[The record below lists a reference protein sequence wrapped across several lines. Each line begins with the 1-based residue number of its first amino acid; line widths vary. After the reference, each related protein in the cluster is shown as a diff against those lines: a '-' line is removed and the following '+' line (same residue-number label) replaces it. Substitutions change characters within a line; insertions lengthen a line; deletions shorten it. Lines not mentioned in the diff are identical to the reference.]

1 MTPGYVVP
9 GRKKPYLAKDA
20 VMEACKE
27 LVADLGMLGK
37 RITQEWYIYKVIQIQ
52 LTSVRSC

>member
-9 GRKKPYLAKDA
+9 GHKKPYLAKDA
-20 VMEACKE
+20 VVEACKE